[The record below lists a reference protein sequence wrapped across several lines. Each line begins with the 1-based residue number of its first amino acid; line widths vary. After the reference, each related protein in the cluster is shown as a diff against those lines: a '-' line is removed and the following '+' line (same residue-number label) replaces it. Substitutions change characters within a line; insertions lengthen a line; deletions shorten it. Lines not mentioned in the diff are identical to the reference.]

1 MISTF
6 DTTTTFRRCRDARY
20 RNVAGEGLVVRQ
32 SVGEVLVLSEV
43 GTRVL
48 DLLDAGAA
56 VGAVVDALAV
66 EYEVDRAVLE
76 RDVADYLRELQ
87 DAGIVE
93 RIVA

>member
-1 MISTF
+1 MIPTF

-32 SVGEVLVLSEV
+32 SVGEVLVLNDV

-48 DLLDAGAA
+48 DLLEAGAV
-56 VGAVVDALAV
+56 VGAVVDALAL

-76 RDVADYLRELQ
+76 QDVAAYLGELL

-93 RIVA
+93 RISA

>member
-1 MISTF
+1 MTTAIDSTAA
-6 DTTTTFRRCRDARY
+6 FRRCRDARY

-32 SVGEVLVLSEV
+32 SVGEVLVLNDV

-48 DLLDAGAA
+48 DLLEAGAA
-56 VGAVVDALAV
+56 IGAVVDALSL

-76 RDVADYLRELQ
+76 QDVAAYLAELL

-93 RIVA
+93 RVAA

>member
-1 MISTF
+1 MTGTIDSKAA
-6 DTTTTFRRCRDARY
+6 FRRCPDARY

-32 SVGEVLVLSEV
+32 SVGEVLVLNDV

-48 DLLDAGAA
+48 DLLEAGAV
-56 VGAVVDALAV
+56 VGAVVDALAL

-76 RDVADYLRELQ
+76 QDVAAYLGELL

-93 RIVA
+93 RISA